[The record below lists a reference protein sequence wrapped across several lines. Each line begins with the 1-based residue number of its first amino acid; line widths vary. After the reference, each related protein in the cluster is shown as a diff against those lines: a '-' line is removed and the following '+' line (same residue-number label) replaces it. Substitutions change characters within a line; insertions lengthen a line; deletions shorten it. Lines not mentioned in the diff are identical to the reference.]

1 MHIEVTTAPTFEPVT
16 LAMAQ
21 AQVQVTHDA
30 DNILLTRLIKD
41 AREVFESETGR
52 ALVTQTLEITLD
64 ASEISRFGATFVVP
78 RRPFT
83 SITTFKYYDTTTPSS
98 LTAYVA
104 DTDYYTTGTDPM
116 RIVALSGFVP
126 LRTYKAFQLI
136 GTAGYGNPEDVPA
149 DIRGIVLQM
158 VADFYNNPESTQE
171 GFAPIVTELPTAV
184 RERILKHATYTIF

>member
-1 MHIEVTTAPTFEPVT
+1 MHIEVTTAPTVEPVS
-16 LAMAQ
+16 LAMAK

-41 AREVFESETGR
+41 AREVFEQETGR
-52 ALVTQTLEITLD
+52 ALCTQTLEITLD
-64 ASEISRFGATFVVP
+64 ASEISTFGSTFVVP
-78 RRPFT
+78 RRPFS
-83 SITTFKYYDTTTPSS
+83 SITTFKYYDTTSS
-98 LTAYVA
+98 LTEYTE
-104 DTDYYTTGTDPM
+104 DTDYYTSGTDPM
-116 RIVALSGFVP
+116 RIVALTSFLA

-171 GFAPIVTELPTAV
+171 GFAPIVTELPMAV
-184 RERILKHATYTIF
+184 RSRIIKHATYTIF